1 MSDLP
6 PLLRLLRPQQW
17 TKNLAAFA
25 GVIFGGRITEPGS
38 ILLDLLVAIV
48 FTAASAATYV
58 FNDLRDVEY
67 DRQHPVRRNRPLASG
82 EVDPATA
89 KRLALTLAAGALLA
103 ALLLGKAT
111 LLCLLLYLAI
121 NVAYSSGLKHVP
133 LLDVCCIAMGYVLR
147 VLAGIYVLGD
157 MPTAWITLCTFFL
170 ALFLGFSK
178 RRSELVTATVP
189 HEDSR
194 PVLRGYQR
202 DMLDTL
208 LNGSAI
214 MAVMSYAMFTATSG
228 KSPTLIVTVPIVY
241 YAIMHYTRLV
251 LQEDRGEEPDQIL
264 LRDRTIQVSIVLWLV
279 CFVVIFYG
287 HLTLFR

>member
-1 MSDLP
+1 MSGLP

-38 ILLDLLVAIV
+38 ILLDSLVVVMFI
-48 FTAASAATYV
+48 AASAATYV

-67 DRQHPVRRNRPLASG
+67 DRQHPVRRRRPLAAG
-82 EVDPATA
+82 EVDAGSA
-89 KRLALTLAAGALLA
+89 RRLGLALAAGALVI

-121 NVAYSSGLKHVP
+121 NVAYSSSLKHLL

-178 RRSELVTATVP
+178 RRSELVTSTVP

-194 PVLRGYQR
+194 PVLRGYRR

-279 CFVVIFYG
+279 CFVAIFYG
-287 HLTLFR
+287 HVTLFR

>member
-1 MSDLP
+1 MSTLP

-38 ILLDLLVAIV
+38 ILLDLLVVVV

-58 FNDLRDVEY
+58 FNDLRDVDY
-67 DRQHPVRRNRPLASG
+67 DRQHPVRRRRPLAAG
-82 EVDPATA
+82 EVERGVATRTA
-89 KRLALTLAAGALLA
+89 LVLALGAVLVAA
-103 ALLLGKAT
+103 LLGKAT

-121 NVAYSSGLKHVP
+121 NTLYSSALKHVP

-202 DMLDTL
+202 DVLDTL

-214 MAVMSYAMFTATSG
+214 MAIMSYAMFTATSG
-228 KSPTLIVTVPIVY
+228 KNPTLIVTVPIVY

-251 LQEDRGEEPDQIL
+251 LQEDRGEEPDQVL
-264 LRDRTIQVSIVLWLV
+264 LRDRTIQISILLWLA
-279 CFVVIFYG
+279 CFVAIFYG
-287 HLTLFR
+287 HVTLFR

>member
-38 ILLDLLVAIV
+38 ILLDLLVV
-48 FTAASAATYV
+48 VMFTAASAATYV

-67 DRQHPVRRNRPLASG
+67 DRQHPVRRRRPLAAG
-82 EVDPATA
+82 EVERGTA
-89 KRLALTLAAGALLA
+89 VRLAAALTGGALLLG
-103 ALLLGKAT
+103 LLLGKAT
-111 LLCLLLYLAI
+111 FLCLALYLLI
-121 NVAYSSGLKHVP
+121 NVAYSSRLKHVP

-178 RRSELVTATVP
+178 RRGELVTSTVA

-194 PVLRGYQR
+194 PVLRGYGR
-202 DMLDTL
+202 EMLDSL
-208 LNGSAI
+208 LNGSAM

-279 CFVVIFYG
+279 AFVVIFYG

>member
-1 MSDLP
+1 MSAP

-17 TKNLAAFA
+17 TKNLAALA

-38 ILLDLLVAIV
+38 ILLDLLVVAT

-67 DRQHPVRRNRPLASG
+67 DRQHPVRSRRPLAAG
-82 EVDPATA
+82 EVEPDVAR
-89 KRLALTLAAGALLA
+89 RLAAILATGALVL

-111 LLCLLLYLAI
+111 FLCLTLYLAI
-121 NVAYSSGLKHVP
+121 NVLYSSALKHVP

-178 RRSELVTATVP
+178 RRSELVTTTTSQG
-189 HEDSR
+189 DSR
-194 PVLRGYQR
+194 PVLRGYDR
-202 DMLDTL
+202 DILDSL
-208 LNGSAI
+208 LNGSAT

-264 LRDRTIQVSIVLWLV
+264 LRDRTIQVSIVLWLLF
-279 CFVVIFYG
+279 FVAIFYG

>member
-1 MSDLP
+1 MSALP

-38 ILLDLLVAIV
+38 ILLDLMVVLV

-67 DRQHPVRRNRPLASG
+67 DRQHPVRRHRPLAAG
-82 EVDPATA
+82 DVDRGTA
-89 KRLALTLAAGALLA
+89 SRTALVLAVA
-103 ALLLGKAT
+103 ALVVAALLGKAT
-111 LLCLLLYLAI
+111 FLCLVLYLAI
-121 NVAYSSGLKHVP
+121 NALYSTALKHVP

-178 RRSELVTATVP
+178 RRSELVTAKVP

-194 PVLRGYQR
+194 PVLRGYQL
-202 DMLDTL
+202 DVLDTL

-214 MAVMSYAMFTATSG
+214 MAIMSYAMFTATSG

-251 LQEDRGEEPDQIL
+251 LQEDRGEEPDQVL
-264 LRDRTIQVSIVLWLV
+264 LRDRTIQISILLWLA
-279 CFVVIFYG
+279 CFVAIFYG
-287 HLTLFR
+287 HVTLFR

>member
-1 MSDLP
+1 MSTLP

-38 ILLDLLVAIV
+38 IFLDFLVV
-48 FTAASAATYV
+48 LTFTAASAATYV

-67 DRQHPVRRNRPLASG
+67 DRQHPVRRKRPLAAG
-82 EVDPATA
+82 EVERGTA
-89 KRLALTLAAGALLA
+89 VRLAAALTGVALLL
-103 ALLLGKAT
+103 ALLLGQAT
-111 LLCLLLYLAI
+111 FVCLALYLLI

-178 RRSELVTATVP
+178 RRAELVTSEVASG
-189 HEDSR
+189 DSR
-194 PVLRGYQR
+194 PVLLGYGR
-202 DMLDTL
+202 DTLDSL
-208 LNGSAI
+208 LNGSAM

-279 CFVVIFYG
+279 CFVAIFYG

>member
-1 MSDLP
+1 MSGLP

-38 ILLDLLVAIV
+38 IALDLLVALV
-48 FTAASAATYV
+48 FTAASSATYV
-58 FNDLRDVEY
+58 FNDLRDVDY
-67 DRQHPVRRNRPLASG
+67 DRQHPVRRRRPLASG
-82 EVDPATA
+82 EVDAA
-89 KRLALTLAAGALLA
+89 DARRLALVLGGATVVV

-111 LLCLLLYLAI
+111 LLCLLLYLGI
-121 NVAYSSGLKHVP
+121 NAAYSSGLKHVP

-178 RRSELVTATVP
+178 RRGELVTSTVP
-189 HEDSR
+189 LQDSR
-194 PVLRGYQR
+194 PVLLSYGR
-202 DMLDTL
+202 DTL
-208 LNGSAI
+208 DQLLNNSAI

-228 KSPTLIVTVPIVY
+228 KNPTLIVTVPIVY
-241 YAIMHYTRLV
+241 YAIMHYLRLV
-251 LQEDRGEEPDQIL
+251 MHEDRGEEPDQIL
-264 LRDRTIQVSIVLWLV
+264 LRDRTIQACIAVWLV
-279 CFVVIFYG
+279 CFVLIFYG
-287 HLTLFR
+287 HVTLFR

>member
-1 MSDLP
+1 VSALP
-6 PLLRLLRPQQW
+6 PILRLLRPQQSV
-17 TKNLAAFA
+17 KNLAAFA

-38 ILLDLLVAIV
+38 ILLDSLVAV
-48 FTAASAATYV
+48 MFVVASSATYV

-67 DRQHPVRRNRPLASG
+67 DRQHPLRRHRPLAAG
-82 EVDPATA
+82 EVDRGTA
-89 KRLALTLAAGALLA
+89 MRLAATLACVAVLLA
-103 ALLLGKAT
+103 LALGGST
-111 LLCLLLYLAI
+111 LLCLALYLAI
-121 NVAYSSGLKHVP
+121 NIAYSSGLKHVP
-133 LLDVCCIAMGYVLR
+133 LLDVSCIAMGYVLR

-178 RRSELVTATVP
+178 RRSELVSIIAPLGDT
-189 HEDSR
+189 R
-194 PVLRGYQR
+194 PVLLGYR
-202 DMLDTL
+202 RETLDTL
-208 LNGSAI
+208 LNNSAI

-264 LRDRTIQVSIVLWLV
+264 LRDRTIQISIALWLA
-279 CFVVIFYG
+279 CFILIFYG
-287 HLTLFR
+287 HVVLFR

>member
-1 MSDLP
+1 MSALP

-25 GVIFGGRITEPGS
+25 GVIFGGRLGEPGS
-38 ILLDLLVAIV
+38 ILLDLLVV
-48 FTAASAATYV
+48 VTFTAASAATYV

-67 DRQHPVRRNRPLASG
+67 DRRHPTRRLRPLASG
-82 EVDPATA
+82 EVDRGSALKLA
-89 KRLALTLAAGALLA
+89 AILALGALVL
-103 ALLLGKAT
+103 ALLLGRAT
-111 LLCLLLYLAI
+111 FLCLALYLAI
-121 NVAYSSGLKHVP
+121 NVLYSSGLKHVP
-133 LLDVCCIAMGYVLR
+133 LLDVTCIAMGYVLR

-178 RRSELVTATVP
+178 RRSELVASSSP
-189 HEDSR
+189 NGDSR
-194 PVLRGYQR
+194 PVLRGYGR
-202 DMLDTL
+202 DILDSL
-208 LNGSAI
+208 LSGSAI

-241 YAIMHYTRLV
+241 YAITHYTWLV

-264 LRDRTIQVSIVLWLV
+264 LRDRTIQISIVLWLL
-279 CFVVIFYG
+279 CFVAIFYG
-287 HLTLFR
+287 HVTLFR

>member
-1 MSDLP
+1 MSRLP

-38 ILLDLLVAIV
+38 MWLDLLVV
-48 FTAASAATYV
+48 LTFTAASSATYV

-67 DRQHPVRRNRPLASG
+67 DRQHPARRLRPLAAG
-82 EVDPATA
+82 EVDTGTA
-89 KRLALTLAAGALLA
+89 IRLAAALAGAALVL

-111 LLCLLLYLAI
+111 FACLTIYLVINLL
-121 NVAYSSGLKHVP
+121 YSSGLKHVP
-133 LLDVCCIAMGYVLR
+133 LLDVTCIAMGYVLR

-178 RRSELVTATVP
+178 RRSEFVAHATP
-189 HEDSR
+189 TGDAR
-194 PVLRGYQR
+194 PVLRGYGKEI
-202 DMLDTL
+202 LDSL
-208 LNGSAI
+208 LGSSAI

-241 YAIMHYTRLV
+241 YAITHYTRLV

-264 LRDRTIQVSIVLWLV
+264 LRDRTIQISIVLWLV
-279 CFVVIFYG
+279 CFILIFYG
-287 HLTLFR
+287 HVTLFR

>member
-1 MSDLP
+1 MSALP

-38 ILLDLLVAIV
+38 ILLDLLVV
-48 FTAASAATYV
+48 VMFTAASAATYV

-67 DRQHPVRRNRPLASG
+67 DRQHPVRRKRPLAAG
-82 EVDPATA
+82 EVERGTA
-89 KRLALTLAAGALLA
+89 IRLAGALTAFAVVLG
-103 ALLLGKAT
+103 LLLGKAT
-111 LLCLLLYLAI
+111 FVCLALYLLI

-178 RRSELVTATVP
+178 RRSELVTSEGP
-189 HEDSR
+189 SGDSR
-194 PVLRGYQR
+194 PVLLGYGR
-202 DMLDTL
+202 DTLDSL
-208 LNGSAI
+208 LNGSAM

-251 LQEDRGEEPDQIL
+251 LHEDRGEEPDQIL
-264 LRDRTIQVSIVLWLV
+264 LRDRTIQVSIALWLV
-279 CFVVIFYG
+279 CFVAIFYG

>member
-1 MSDLP
+1 MP

-38 ILLDLLVAIV
+38 ILLDLLVVAM

-67 DRQHPVRRNRPLASG
+67 DRQHPVRRKRPLAAG
-82 EVDPATA
+82 EVERGTA
-89 KRLALTLAAGALLA
+89 MRLAAVLTGVAVLLG
-103 ALLLGKAT
+103 LLLGKAT
-111 LLCLLLYLAI
+111 FVCLALYLLI

-178 RRSELVTATVP
+178 RRAELVTSEVP
-189 HEDSR
+189 SADSR
-194 PVLRGYQR
+194 PVLLGYGR
-202 DMLDTL
+202 DTLDSL
-208 LNGSAI
+208 LNGSAM

-251 LQEDRGEEPDQIL
+251 LHEDRGEEPDQIL
-264 LRDRTIQVSIVLWLV
+264 LRDRTIQVSIALWLV
-279 CFVVIFYG
+279 CFVAIFYG

>member
-1 MSDLP
+1 VSDLP

>member
-38 ILLDLLVAIV
+38 ILLDLLVV
-48 FTAASAATYV
+48 VMFTAASAATYV

-67 DRQHPVRRNRPLASG
+67 DRQHPVRRRRPLAAG
-82 EVDPATA
+82 EVERGTA
-89 KRLALTLAAGALLA
+89 VRLAAVLTGSALILG
-103 ALLLGKAT
+103 LLLGKAT
-111 LLCLLLYLAI
+111 FLCLALYLLI
-121 NVAYSSGLKHVP
+121 NFAYSSGLKHVP
-133 LLDVCCIAMGYVLR
+133 LLDVSCIAMGYVLR

-178 RRSELVTATVP
+178 RRGELVTSTVA

-194 PVLRGYQR
+194 PVLRGYGR
-202 DMLDTL
+202 ETLDTL
-208 LNGSAI
+208 LNSSAI

-228 KSPTLIVTVPIVY
+228 KSPTLIVTVPIVF

-279 CFVVIFYG
+279 AFIAIFYG